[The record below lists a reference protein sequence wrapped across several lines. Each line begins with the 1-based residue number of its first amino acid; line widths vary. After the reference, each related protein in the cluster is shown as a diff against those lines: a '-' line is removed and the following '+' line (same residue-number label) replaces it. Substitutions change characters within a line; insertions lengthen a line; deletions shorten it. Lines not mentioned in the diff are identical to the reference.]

1 MQVGARETLRV
12 PNKLS
17 IILHRRIAGSPRD
30 GGEHGDAPVLREGD
44 SRVDDG
50 IMEALATQ
58 VLSMTTNAARNP
70 ISSGTAAQRILV
82 AVSLILFAAGLVS
95 ARFGMQPEIGL
106 WARWVAVGLF
116 VPVAVRRRSL
126 LVWTFFAMLAGAEL
140 GADAPHLAAQ
150 THFIGE
156 VFLRLIRMIVAPLIF
171 GGIVTGIAG
180 HGELR
185 GVGRVAVK
193 SIVYFEIVTTL
204 GLIIGLVA
212 MNVSHAGVGI
222 VLPATV
228 QAIAPAAQQEGWQ
241 QLVVNI
247 FPENIAQA
255 VAQNQILQVAVFAL
269 LFGVAL
275 AQLPESKRAPLLSVL
290 QSLTEAMF
298 RLTGIIMYMA
308 PLAAGAAMAFTV
320 GSMGLVTL
328 LPLLKLV
335 VTYYVA
341 LGAFVVL
348 AVVPSLLLARVPLR
362 EFATAVAEPAALGF
376 ATTSSEAALPLA
388 MERMEEFGV
397 PRWIVSFVIPMGYT
411 FNMTGGSVYLS
422 MAALFAA
429 QAAGISLSLGA
440 QFVMV
445 ATLML
450 TSKGLAGVPRA
461 SLVVLMASAAALHLP
476 AAAVLIILGVDTLMD
491 MGRTAMNVIG
501 NCLAAAVVGSWEG
514 KGEEAVVSGQ

>member
-1 MQVGARETLRV
+1 MQMAAGALEESHVG
-12 PNKLS
+12 
-17 IILHRRIAGSPRD
+17 
-30 GGEHGDAPVLREGD
+30 HGDR
-44 SRVDDG
+44 
-50 IMEALATQ
+50 IMEALATKFHCMSSNTVSDRAQ
-58 VLSMTTNAARNP
+58 SGRTTQRFMLGASVL
-70 ISSGTAAQRILV
+70 LF
-82 AVSLILFAAGLVS
+82 AVGLAAGLIHGPS
-95 ARFGMQPEIGL
+95 AIAIVL
-106 WARWVAVGLF
+106 RWLGFGLF
-116 VPVAVRRRSL
+116 LPVAFRRRSL
-126 LVWTFFAMLAGAEL
+126 LLWTFYAILAGAEL
-140 GADAPHLAAQ
+140 GVDAPHLAAQ
-150 THFIGE
+150 THFIGDI
-156 VFLRLIRMIVAPLIF
+156 FLRLIRMIVAPLIF

-193 SIVYFEIVTTL
+193 SIVFFEIVTTL

-212 MNVSHAGVGI
+212 MNISHAGVGI
-222 VLPATV
+222 ALPVVAQDRISATSPPTG
-228 QAIAPAAQQEGWQ
+228 PAHQEGWQ
-241 QLVVNI
+241 QLIVNI

-269 LFGVAL
+269 LFGIAL
-275 AQLPESKRAPLLSVL
+275 AMMAEPKRAPLVSVL

-298 RLTGIIMYMA
+298 KLTRIIMFMA

-320 GSMGLVTL
+320 GSMGLSTL

-335 VTYYVA
+335 TTYYAA
-341 LGAFVVL
+341 LIAFVLL
-348 AVVPSLLLARVPLR
+348 AVVPSLMLARVSLR
-362 EFATAVAEPAALGF
+362 GFINAIGEPAALGF

-397 PRWIVSFVIPMGYT
+397 PPWIVSFVIPLGYS

-429 QAAGISLSLGA
+429 QAAGIHLSIGA

-450 TSKGLAGVPRA
+450 TSKGVAGVPRA

-501 NCLAAAVVGSWEG
+501 NCLAAAVVASWEG
-514 KGEEAVVSGQ
+514 EMKDY